1 MTPLV
6 LIHGLMGGSRQWQG
20 QIEALSGVACIAL
33 DLPGFGENADVAPLS
48 DIDGFARWALATL
61 SERGVRQFHLLG
73 HSMGGMVAQQMVSV
87 APERVISLVLYGT
100 GAQGVLPGR
109 FETIETSKARAQADG
124 AQSTARRIAATW
136 FLEREDAPAYAS
148 CAQIAQASSIGAILG
163 GLDAMNGW
171 SGTAHLGRIT
181 APTLV
186 VCGDHDRT
194 YSWEQTQALWR
205 GIAGADLAV
214 LPHCSH
220 AAHLEKPALFN
231 AVLQGFLSDQ
241 SSGRMISN
249 TSRTAV

>member
-6 LIHGLMGGSRQWQG
+6 LVHGLMGGSRQWQG
-20 QIEALSGVACIAL
+20 QIEALSGVECIAL
-33 DLPGFGENADVAPLS
+33 DLPGFGENADAARLRN
-48 DIDGFARWALATL
+48 IDGFAAWALEAL
-61 SERGVRQFHLLG
+61 SARGVTQFHLLG
-73 HSMGGMVAQQMVSV
+73 HSMGGMVAQQMVAL
-87 APERVISLVLYGT
+87 APSRVMSLVLYGT

-109 FETIETSKARAQADG
+109 FETIETSKERAQAEG
-124 AQSTARRIAATW
+124 AQATARRIAATW
-136 FLEREDAPAYAS
+136 FLERENAPAFEV
-148 CAQIAQASSIGAILG
+148 CAQIAQASSIDAILG

-171 SGTAHLGRIT
+171 SGTAHLARIT

-186 VCGDHDRT
+186 ICGDHDRT

-214 LPHCSH
+214 LPRCSH

-231 AVLQGFLSDQ
+231 AVLQSFLRDQ